1 ILPPLHRWRQPGSR
15 SRGYPE
21 VPSARGDRMSRFL
34 ITYHGS
40 GMPDDPELMEQ
51 AKAAFGNWVAGA
63 GDAIVDPG
71 APVQMVTQ
79 VANDGATDAVQIGGY
94 SIIQADN
101 ADAAA
106 AVLSSHPYVARG
118 GTLQVNQIL
127 EV

>member
-1 ILPPLHRWRQPGSR
+1 
-15 SRGYPE
+15 
-21 VPSARGDRMSRFL
+21 MSRFL
-34 ITYHGS
+34 VTYHGS
-40 GMPDDPELMEQ
+40 GMPDDPALMEQ

-79 VANDGATDAVQIGGY
+79 VAGDGATEAVQIGGY
-94 SIIQADN
+94 SIIQADT

>member
-1 ILPPLHRWRQPGSR
+1 
-15 SRGYPE
+15 
-21 VPSARGDRMSRFL
+21 MSRFL

-40 GMPDDPELMEQ
+40 GMPDDPAMMEQ

-71 APVQMVTQ
+71 APVQMVSQ
-79 VANDGATDAVQIGGY
+79 LANDSATEAVQIGGY

-101 ADAAA
+101 AGAAA

>member
-1 ILPPLHRWRQPGSR
+1 
-15 SRGYPE
+15 
-21 VPSARGDRMSRFL
+21 MSRFL

-118 GTLQVNQIL
+118 GTLQINQIL